1 MCSEKKTYKL
11 YSSSPLYQPAVFHFI
26 LVMFLSE
33 WFWLLLVIDTIR
45 QVGGRSPVL
54 SWTRNLGKQ
63 NEAGLPCGL
72 AGYLFKNVLHV
83 LSFFGYENES
93 RPRHQKNGVC
103 ESLTLPSSRW
113 LSHCHMPWKTP
124 IVDLWVLEHVGW
136 GFTPDLS
143 IFGGFGACDTKGMA
157 QAIAMAAIGNAPRLK
172 TQHLILRCDV
182 ASISLKWRGTFCRC
196 TFFAI
201 IYGPIIS

>member
-1 MCSEKKTYKL
+1 MRFSSSILLHWNMCSEKKTYKL

-83 LSFFGYENES
+83 LSFLVMRMRVDQDIKKMESVNRWRCLRPGGCRTATCHGKHPLLTYGYLNMSAEA
-93 RPRHQKNGVC
+93 
-103 ESLTLPSSRW
+103 SLPICLF
-113 LSHCHMPWKTP
+113 LADLALVTP
-124 IVDLWVLEHVGW
+124 KGW
-136 GFTPDLS
+136 
-143 IFGGFGACDTKGMA
+143 
-157 QAIAMAAIGNAPRLK
+157 R
-172 TQHLILRCDV
+172 R
-182 ASISLKWRGTFCRC
+182 R
-196 TFFAI
+196 
-201 IYGPIIS
+201 